1 MPLSDQ
7 AHVPDRPRSGNLA
20 WRPAMGQ
27 NQKSGQFICY
37 LYRSSLAAIYRR
49 RNEHILLAEGAAM
62 PRYYFDVDDGEN
74 QDLDI
79 DGVELSDENT
89 ARAEAISDLYALAR
103 EMLPQAGRWQI
114 ALSVRDEG
122 GTVVIEEALLVTVK
136 RLKLS

>member
-1 MPLSDQ
+1 L
-7 AHVPDRPRSGNLA
+7 
-20 WRPAMGQ
+20 Q
-27 NQKSGQFICY
+27 NSR
-37 LYRSSLAAIYRR
+37 LTRR

>member
-1 MPLSDQ
+1 
-7 AHVPDRPRSGNLA
+7 
-20 WRPAMGQ
+20 
-27 NQKSGQFICY
+27 
-37 LYRSSLAAIYRR
+37 
-49 RNEHILLAEGAAM
+49 M

-122 GTVVIEEALLVTVK
+122 GTVVIEEALSVTVEQ
-136 RLKLS
+136 LKLS